1 MTPQSPLPPLVAAL
15 ERRLGIPEDSLEGV
29 DRARTEAA
37 LDDASTLILAEVS
50 PALATSWSHSA
61 PSIVAVIALK
71 AARREFDNPRG
82 LRSETLGKHSIGL
95 SESSGVYLTAR
106 EVRQIARAASG
117 KRASF
122 VGSPRTPSGPATT
135 TPLPDRLHTSN

>member
-29 DRARTEAA
+29 DRARAEAA

-50 PALATSWSHSA
+50 PALASSWVHSA
-61 PSIVAVIALK
+61 PSIVAIVALK

-82 LRSETLGKHSIGL
+82 LRSETLGEHTVGL
-95 SESSGVYLTAR
+95 SETSGVFLSER
-106 EVRQIARAASG
+106 EVRQITRAASG
-117 KRASF
+117 KRASA
-122 VGSPRTPSGPATT
+122 VGSIRTPSGYEPT
-135 TPLPDRLHTSN
+135 R